1 MRRHVRGN
9 RGGGNIMAFART
21 DDGVR
26 LHYEEVGEGR
36 PLIFVHEFGGD
47 LRSWENQLR
56 YFSRIYRCIAFN
68 ARGYPPSDV
77 PEDVARYSVERAA
90 DDIVA
95 VLDHLALNQA
105 HVVGLSMGGFA
116 TLHFGLRHHDRARS
130 LTICGCGY
138 GAEKDKHAAF
148 QTQSEALADRFER
161 DGSAKVAE
169 QYAQGAARV
178 QLQNKDPRSWREF
191 AERLAQHSA
200 KGSANT
206 LRGVQA
212 RRPSLYDLVEPMA
225 KIHVPTL
232 IVAGDEDEACL
243 QPGILMKHTIATAG
257 LVVLPK
263 TGHLVNL
270 EDPALFNRILGEFL
284 AAAELGRWPA
294 RDPRSLGGDGHG
306 VR

>member
-1 MRRHVRGN
+1 MP
-9 RGGGNIMAFART
+9 FARA

-26 LHYEEVGEGR
+26 LHYEEIGDGQ

-47 LRSWENQLR
+47 LRSWEPQLR
-56 YFSRIYRCIAFN
+56 YFGRYYRSIAFN

-77 PEDVARYSVERAA
+77 PEDVAHYSVERAA
-90 DDIVA
+90 DDIAA
-95 VLDHLALNQA
+95 VLDHLGFDEA

-116 TLHFGLRHHDRARS
+116 TLHFGLRHQARARS

-138 GAEKDKHAAF
+138 GAEKDKRERF
-148 QTQSEALADRFER
+148 QRESEALADRFER
-161 DGSAKVAE
+161 EGSARVAE
-169 QYAQGAARV
+169 QYAEGAARV
-178 QLQNKDPRSWREF
+178 QYQNKDPRGWREF

-200 KGSANT
+200 KGAANT

-225 KIHVPTL
+225 RIRVPTL

-243 QPGILMKHTIATAG
+243 QPGILMKHAIVTAG
-257 LVVLPK
+257 LIVLPK

-270 EDPALFNRILGEFL
+270 EDPALFNRILREFL
-284 AAAELGRWPA
+284 LAVELGRWPA
-294 RDPRSLGGDGHG
+294 RDPRSLGSDAHG
-306 VR
+306 VH

>member
-1 MRRHVRGN
+1 MP
-9 RGGGNIMAFART
+9 FAHA

-26 LHYEEVGEGR
+26 LHYEEVGDGQ

-47 LRSWENQLR
+47 LRSWEPQLR
-56 YFSRIYRCIAFN
+56 YFGRYYRCIAFN
-68 ARGYPPSDV
+68 ARGFPPSDV
-77 PEDVARYSVERAA
+77 PEDINRYSVERAA
-90 DDIVA
+90 DDIAA
-95 VLDHLALNQA
+95 VLDHLGLDKA

-116 TLHFGLRHHDRARS
+116 TLHFGLRHLARARS

-138 GAEKDKHAAF
+138 GAEKDKRERF
-148 QTQSEALADRFER
+148 QRESEALADRFER
-161 DGSAKVAE
+161 EGSAKVAE
-169 QYAQGAARV
+169 QYAEGAARV
-178 QLQNKDPRSWREF
+178 QLQNKDSRAWREF

-225 KIHVPTL
+225 RIRAPTL

-243 QPGILMKHTIATAG
+243 QPGLLMKHAIVTAG

-270 EDPALFNRILGEFL
+270 EDPALFNRTLREFL
-284 AAAELGRWPA
+284 LAVELGRWPA
-294 RDPRSLGGDGHG
+294 RDPRSLGGDAHG

>member
-1 MRRHVRGN
+1 MP
-9 RGGGNIMAFART
+9 FAHT

-56 YFSRIYRCIAFN
+56 YFGRTYRCIAFN

-77 PEDVARYSVERAA
+77 PEDVARYSIERAA
-90 DDIVA
+90 DDIAA
-95 VLDHLALNQA
+95 VLDHCAVDQA
-105 HVVGLSMGGFA
+105 HVIGLSMGGFA

-138 GAEKDKHAAF
+138 GAEKDKRAAF
-148 QTQSEALADRFER
+148 QSQSEALAERFER
-161 DGSAKVAE
+161 EGSAKVAA
-169 QYAQGAARV
+169 QYAQGTARV
-178 QLQNKDPRSWREF
+178 QFQNKDPRGWREF
-191 AERLAQHSA
+191 AERLAHHSA

-225 KIHVPTL
+225 KIRVPTL

-270 EDPALFNRILGEFL
+270 EDPTLFNRILGEFL
-284 AAAELGRWPA
+284 LAAELGRWPA
-294 RDPRSLGGDGHG
+294 RDPRSVGGDGHG

>member
-1 MRRHVRGN
+1 MP
-9 RGGGNIMAFART
+9 FAVA

-26 LHYEEVGEGR
+26 LHYEEVGYGR

-47 LRSWENQLR
+47 LRSWEPQLR
-56 YFSRIYRCIAFN
+56 HFGRTYRCIAFN

-90 DDIVA
+90 DDIAA
-95 VLDHLALNQA
+95 VLDHLGIDRA

-138 GAEKDKHAAF
+138 GAEKDKRVCF
-148 QTQSEALADRFER
+148 QRESEALADRFER
-161 DGSAKVAE
+161 EGSAKVAE

-178 QLQNKDPRSWREF
+178 QLRNKDPHGWREF
-191 AERLAQHSA
+191 AERLAQHSS
-200 KGSANT
+200 KGAANT

-212 RRPSLYDLVEPMA
+212 RRPSLYNLVENMS
-225 KIHVPTL
+225 KIAVPTL

-243 QPGILMKHTIATAG
+243 QPGILLKRTITTSG

-270 EDPALFNRILGEFL
+270 EDPALFNRIVGDFL
-284 AAAELGRWPA
+284 LAAELGSWPA

>member
-1 MRRHVRGN
+1 MP
-9 RGGGNIMAFART
+9 FARA
-21 DDGVR
+21 DDGIR
-26 LHYEEVGEGR
+26 LHYEEVGDGR

-56 YFSRIYRCIAFN
+56 YFGRYYRCIAFN

-77 PEDVARYSVERAA
+77 PEDVGRYSIERAA
-90 DDIVA
+90 DDIAA
-95 VLDHLALNQA
+95 VLHHLTIDQA

-116 TLHFGLRHHDRARS
+116 TLHFGLRHQARARS

-138 GAEKDKHAAF
+138 GAEKDKRAAF
-148 QTQSEALADRFER
+148 QSQSEALADRFER
-161 DGSAKVAE
+161 EGSAKVAA
-169 QYAQGAARV
+169 QYAEGAARV
-178 QLQNKDPRSWREF
+178 QFQNKDPRGWHEF

-206 LRGVQA
+206 LLGVQA
-212 RRPSLYDLVEPMA
+212 RRPSLYDLVEPMT
-225 KIHVPTL
+225 KIRVPTL

-243 QPGILMKHTIATAG
+243 QPGILMKRTIATAG
-257 LVVLPK
+257 LAVLPK

-270 EDPALFNRILGEFL
+270 EDPALFNRMLREFL
-284 AAAELGRWPA
+284 LAAELGRWPV
-294 RDPRSLGGDGHG
+294 RDPRSVGGDGHG

>member
-1 MRRHVRGN
+1 MP
-9 RGGGNIMAFART
+9 FARA

-26 LHYEEVGEGR
+26 LHYEEVGDGQ

-47 LRSWENQLR
+47 LRSWEHQLR
-56 YFSRIYRCIAFN
+56 YFGRYYRCIAFN

-77 PEDVARYSVERAA
+77 PEDVARYSIERAA
-90 DDIVA
+90 DDVAA
-95 VLDHLALNQA
+95 VLDHLGLDKA

-116 TLHFGLRHHDRARS
+116 TLHFGLRHQPRARS

-138 GAEKDKHAAF
+138 GAEKDKRDRF
-148 QTQSEALADRFER
+148 QRESEALADRFER
-161 DGSAKVAE
+161 EGSAKVAE
-169 QYAQGAARV
+169 QYAEGAARV
-178 QLQNKDPRSWREF
+178 QYQNKDPRGWREF
-191 AERLAQHSA
+191 ANRLAQHSP

-212 RRPSLYDLVEPMA
+212 RRPSLYDLVEPMSQ
-225 KIHVPTL
+225 IRVPTL

-243 QPGILMKHTIATAG
+243 QPGILMKHVISTAG

-270 EDPALFNRILGEFL
+270 EDPALFNRTLREFL
-284 AAAELGRWPA
+284 LAVECGRWHA
-294 RDPRSLGGDGHG
+294 RDPRSLGGDAHG
-306 VR
+306 GR

>member
-1 MRRHVRGN
+1 MP
-9 RGGGNIMAFART
+9 FARA
-21 DDGVR
+21 DDGIR
-26 LHYEEVGEGR
+26 LHDEEVGDGR

-56 YFSRIYRCIAFN
+56 YFGRYYRCIAFN

-77 PEDVARYSVERAA
+77 PEDVGRYSVERAA
-90 DDIVA
+90 DDIAA
-95 VLDHLALNQA
+95 VLDHLAIDQA

-116 TLHFGLRHHDRARS
+116 TLHFGLRHQARARS

-138 GAEKDKHAAF
+138 GAEKDKRAAF
-148 QTQSEALADRFER
+148 QSQSEALADRFER
-161 DGSAKVAE
+161 EGSAKVAA
-169 QYAQGAARV
+169 QYAEGATRV
-178 QLQNKDPRSWREF
+178 QFQNKDPRGWHEF

-212 RRPSLYDLVEPMA
+212 RRPSLYDLVEPMT
-225 KIHVPTL
+225 KIRVPTL

-243 QPGILMKHTIATAG
+243 QPGILMKRTIATAG
-257 LVVLPK
+257 LAVLPK

-270 EDPALFNRILGEFL
+270 EDPALFNRMLREFL
-284 AAAELGRWPA
+284 LAAELGRWPV
-294 RDPRSLGGDGHG
+294 RDPRSMGGDGHG

>member
-1 MRRHVRGN
+1 MSPEISPGATT
-9 RGGGNIMAFART
+9 MPFARA
-21 DDGVR
+21 DDGIR
-26 LHYEEVGEGR
+26 LHYEEVGDGR

-56 YFSRIYRCIAFN
+56 YFGRYYRCIAFN

-77 PEDVARYSVERAA
+77 PEDVGRYSVERAA
-90 DDIVA
+90 DDIAA
-95 VLDHLALNQA
+95 VLDHLAIDQA

-116 TLHFGLRHHDRARS
+116 TLHFGLRHQARARS

-138 GAEKDKHAAF
+138 GAEKDKRAAF
-148 QTQSEALADRFER
+148 QSQSEALADRFER
-161 DGSAKVAE
+161 EGSAKVAA
-169 QYAQGAARV
+169 QYAEGAARV
-178 QLQNKDPRSWREF
+178 QFQNKDPRGWHEF

-212 RRPSLYDLVEPMA
+212 RRPSLYDLVEPMT
-225 KIHVPTL
+225 KIRVPTL

-243 QPGILMKHTIATAG
+243 QPGILMKRTIATAG
-257 LVVLPK
+257 LAVLPK

-270 EDPALFNRILGEFL
+270 EDPALFNRMLREFL
-284 AAAELGRWPA
+284 LAAELGRWPV
-294 RDPRSLGGDGHG
+294 RDPRSMGGDGHG

>member
-1 MRRHVRGN
+1 MAISAEIAA
-9 RGGGNIMAFART
+9 GNIMAFART
-21 DDGVR
+21 NDGVR

-36 PLIFVHEFGGD
+36 ALIFVHEFGGD

-56 YFSRIYRCIAFN
+56 YFGRTYRCIAFN

-77 PEDVARYSVERAA
+77 PEDVARYSIERAA
-90 DDIVA
+90 DDVAA
-95 VLDHLALNQA
+95 VLDHLAIDQA

-116 TLHFGLRHHDRARS
+116 TLHFGLRHPARARS

-138 GAEKDKHAAF
+138 GAEKDKRAAF
-148 QTQSEALADRFER
+148 QSQSEALADRFER
-161 DGSAKVAE
+161 EGSAMVAA

-178 QLQNKDPRSWREF
+178 QFQNKDPRGWREF

-225 KIHVPTL
+225 KIRVPTL

-243 QPGILMKHTIATAG
+243 QPGVLMKHAIATAG

-270 EDPALFNRILGEFL
+270 EDPALFNRILHEFL
-284 AAAELGRWPA
+284 LAAEFGRWPA
-294 RDPRSLGGDGHG
+294 RDPRSIGGDGHG